1 MIQIN
6 GKIFYV
12 HGLKKLIWLKCPYYP
27 KQFTETMKFMVFF
40 TETRTNKSNFL
51 FLNVH
56 QSGWIRAQP
65 NGLILTLL
73 RL

>member
-12 HGLKKLIWLKCPYYP
+12 HGLKELIWLKCPYYP
-27 KQFTETMKFMVFF
+27 KQSTETMQFMVFF
-40 TETRTNKSNFL
+40 TETRTNNSNNSNFL
-51 FLNVH
+51 FLKVQ

-65 NGLILTLL
+65 NGLI
-73 RL
+73 